1 MSKDYFDSSFP
12 FSPLCITVPPPLNEE
27 IPTRKTVLL
36 SNASI
41 HLGIDEEEMD
51 IFFDDS
57 ENPITLLFDKRGE

>member
-12 FSPLCITVPPPLNEE
+12 SSCITVPPPLNEE

-41 HLGIDEEEMD
+41 HIGIDEEEMD

-57 ENPITLLFDKRGE
+57 ENPISLLFDKRGE